1 MVSVKMPLP
10 MILNHKMN
18 LRRMNLVDSST
29 MLNFFVTFQQLGT
42 NDKTMWSPF
51 KCELLFL
58 TKSAMFKEG
67 EKKKKTKK
75 THSLHT
81 TRIEWP
87 YYRFPITRRF
97 MIYELGRF

>member
-1 MVSVKMPLP
+1 MVSVIMPLP

-18 LRRMNLVDSST
+18 LRPMNLVDSST

-67 EKKKKTKK
+67 KNKKRQKKKL
-75 THSLHT
+75 THFTLQGLNGLTTGSQSLDGL
-81 TRIEWP
+81 WS
-87 YYRFPITRRF
+87 
-97 MIYELGRF
+97 MN